1 MEDLRVK
8 AAAQPRNSYIRFNL
22 SDAYWFKGMWDDS
35 IREAEAAFLDDGD
48 KKSAQEL
55 RRAFDSGGHK
65 GAAEWWVKHAKSQDV
80 NGYISPLALANNYAQ
95 AENKQEALRCLEQA
109 YGEHSSKLVFL
120 QNNPVFDFLHSDARY
135 RALVKK
141 MGLPPAY

>member
-1 MEDLRVK
+1 MR
-8 AAAQPRNSYIRFNL
+8 AAIQPENSGIRLNL
-22 SDAYWFKGMWDDS
+22 SDAYWLKAMWGDS
-35 IREAEAAFLDDGD
+35 IREAEAAFLADGD

-65 GAAEWWVKHAKSQDV
+65 AAAEWWVKHAKSQNV
-80 NGYISPLALANNYAQ
+80 NGYVSPLAVASSYAQ
-95 AENKQEALRCLEQA
+95 AENKEETLRCLEQA

-135 RALVKK
+135 RELVKK

>member
-1 MEDLRVK
+1 VQVVGTSICHIEEARI
-8 AAAQPRNSYIRFNL
+8 AEEWTYY
-22 SDAYWFKGMWDDS
+22 DALGLMQQLG
-35 IREAEAAFLDDGD
+35 AVG
-48 KKSAQEL
+48 
-55 RRAFDSGGHK
+55 SGGSST
-65 GAAEWWVKHAKSQDV
+65 KSQNV
-80 NGYISPLALANNYAQ
+80 NGYISPLAQANNYAQ

-141 MGLPPAY
+141 VGLPPAY